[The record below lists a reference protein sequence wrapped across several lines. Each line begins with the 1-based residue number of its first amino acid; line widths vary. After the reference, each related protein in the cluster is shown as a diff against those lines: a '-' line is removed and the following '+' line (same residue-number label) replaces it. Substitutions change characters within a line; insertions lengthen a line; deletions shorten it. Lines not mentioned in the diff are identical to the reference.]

1 MLQSVVRVG
10 VRHGARALVVAARPL
25 PRFARCETPLTLLR
39 PRMLP
44 ITMRCRLLSTRAL
57 EENPPDCPQCA
68 GANTYFDG
76 VSLFVCPDCSHD
88 WAVAA
93 DAAVDAE
100 ADGVFR
106 DGFGTVLQN
115 GDSVILSKELK
126 AGSVV
131 LKKGTKVKSIRLGA
145 YGDGHDISCTIPGKG
160 AFHLKTQFVKKA

>member
-10 VRHGARALVVAARPL
+10 VRHGARALMVAARPL
-25 PRFARCETPLTLLR
+25 PRFVRSETPLMHSRLL
-39 PRMLP
+39 MLP
-44 ITMRCRLLSTRAL
+44 IDMRGRHLSTRAL
-57 EENPPDCPQCA
+57 EDNPPDCPQCA

-93 DAAVDAE
+93 DAAADAE
-100 ADGVFR
+100 TNDVFR

-115 GDSVILSKELK
+115 GDSVTLSKELK

-145 YGDGHDISCTIPGKG
+145 YGDGHDISCSIPGKG